1 MSDVSAEPEP
11 EYRRRRNIR
20 GPVTLLILLGILG
33 AAAWYG
39 AKAVL
44 ENRPKPE
51 AVVTCATTQARKD
64 AQVKSSQVTVNVY
77 NGGTRAGQARRIAAE
92 LRVRGFKVAT
102 VGNISEK
109 KVIKKAEVRSKQNT
123 PQAQLVAKQVT
134 GTKVVKVSTHDT
146 TVDLVI
152 GDDLDE
158 LTAKAPTTLKITGKV
173 ITCRTA
179 TPEA

>member
-1 MSDVSAEPEP
+1 MSDASAEP
-11 EYRRRRNIR
+11 EYRRRHNIR
-20 GPVTLLILLGILG
+20 GPVTLLILLGIVA

-39 AKAVL
+39 SKAVL

-77 NGGTRAGQARRIAAE
+77 NAGTRAGQARRIAAE
-92 LRVRGFKVAT
+92 LRNRGFKVAI

-109 KVIKKAEVRSKQNT
+109 TKVKKAEVRSKQNT
-123 PQAQLVAKQVT
+123 PQAQLVAKQVS
-134 GTKVVKVSTHDT
+134 GAKVHKDATHDT

-152 GDDLDE
+152 GDDLDA

-173 ITCRTA
+173 VICRTA
-179 TPEA
+179 TPKA

>member
-1 MSDVSAEPEP
+1 MSDASAEP
-11 EYRRRRNIR
+11 EYRRRHNIR
-20 GPVTLLILLGILG
+20 GPVTLLILLGILA

-39 AKAVL
+39 SKAVL

-51 AVVTCATTQARKD
+51 AVVSCATTQAKKD
-64 AQVKSSQVTVNVY
+64 AQVKSSEVTVNVY

-92 LRVRGFKVAT
+92 LRNRGFNVAT

-109 KVIKKAEVRSKQNT
+109 SPVKKAEVRSKQNT
-123 PQAQLVAKQVT
+123 PQAQLVAKQVA
-134 GTKVVKVSTHDT
+134 GSKVVKIATHDT

-152 GDDLDE
+152 GDSLDE

-173 ITCRTA
+173 VTCRTA
-179 TPEA
+179 TPKS

>member
-1 MSDVSAEPEP
+1 MSDASTEP
-11 EYRRRRNIR
+11 EYRRRHNIR
-20 GPVTLLILLGILG
+20 GPVTLLILLGILS

-51 AVVTCATTQARKD
+51 AVVTCATTKARKD

-92 LRVRGFKVAT
+92 LRTRGFKVAT

-109 KVIKKAEVRSKQNT
+109 SVVKKAEVRSKQNT
-123 PQAQLVAKQVT
+123 PQAQLVARQVS
-134 GTKVVKVSTHDT
+134 GAKIVKVTTHDA

-173 ITCRTA
+173 VTCRTA
-179 TPEA
+179 TPKS